1 MEKKEKRDV
10 KSWKEKIM
18 ILYEFGG
25 IPPFSPIHCFFSRL
39 FSSPPFSPSLFI
51 LFCFFGNMPHH
62 FFIYA
67 SFEICAYMRWRI
79 KMGVEV
85 GWSH

>member
-10 KSWKEKIM
+10 KSWKEKNM
-18 ILYEFGG
+18 ILYEWGVS
-25 IPPFSPIHCFFSRL
+25 PPFSLIHCFFSRL

-62 FFIYA
+62 FLYMLRSKFVH
-67 SFEICAYMRWRI
+67 ICVGALKWEWR
-79 KMGVEV
+79 
-85 GWSH
+85 